1 MYILVLHQHNSDLNR
16 QYRPFLQAR
25 LIEDINEKTIIT
37 ELTDMLPPGESFV
50 PTNLAYHTVNDDIK
64 SGFFG
69 FITTTN
75 NDQQTSWKYTVFPA

>member
-1 MYILVLHQHNSDLNR
+1 MFILVLHQHNSDLNQ

-25 LIEDINEKTIIT
+25 LVEDIDEKTITT
-37 ELTDMLPPGESFV
+37 ELTDMLPPGESFI
-50 PTNLAYHTVNDDIK
+50 PTNLAYHTVNNHIE

-75 NDQQTSWKYTVFPA
+75 DSTQTSWKYVVFPA